1 MGYHCIDPIFE
12 VVHKESRTEKA
23 MNTDKLDHLP
33 DTKRRELERVVKILF
48 DEFEDATKTALSPK
62 RKAGR
67 ILKVIL
73 FGSYARGDWVED
85 RLSGYRSDYDL
96 LVVVNGQDFTDLHTY
111 WDKADQHFI
120 QELTVTQH
128 IKTPVNF
135 IVHSLDDVNDQLAR
149 GRPFFSDIARDGV
162 LLYHA
167 PGHPFAKP
175 KALTPTEVKAESK
188 GYYEQW
194 MPQAIERLELAAL
207 AVQRGYRKN
216 AAFDL
221 HQTAEK
227 LYHCF
232 LLVLTLYSPKS
243 HRISVL
249 RSQAENL
256 DDHLRGIWPSESRLH
271 RQAFDRLRRAYVE
284 ARYSADYQ
292 VTDEELAW
300 LVERVSF
307 LQEAVKSACERHLT
321 ELGTKAS

>member
-1 MGYHCIDPIFE
+1 
-12 VVHKESRTEKA
+12 

-120 QELTVTQH
+120 RELTVTQH

-135 IVHSLDDVNDQLAR
+135 IVHSLDDVNEQLSR
-149 GRPFFSDIARDGV
+149 GRPFFSDIARDGIA
-162 LLYHA
+162 LYEA
-167 PGHPFAKP
+167 EGHPFAKP
-175 KALTPTEVKAESK
+175 KLLTAEEVRTEAEAN
-188 GYYEQW
+188 YRQW
-194 MPQAIERLELAAL
+194 SVSGQEFIEAAEFHL
-207 AVQRGYRKN
+207 SRHHGNK
-216 AAFDL
+216 AAFNL
-221 HQTAEK
+221 HQATEA
-227 LYHCF
+227 LYHCT
-232 LLVLTLYSPKS
+232 LLTLTLYSPKS
-243 HRISVL
+243 HRISAL
-249 RSQAENL
+249 RSQAEDL
-256 DDHLRGIWPSESRLH
+256 DERLRGIWPSDSRLH

-284 ARYSADYQ
+284 ARYSAEYQ
-292 VTDEELAW
+292 VTDEELNW
-300 LVERVSF
+300 LVERIIA
-307 LQEAVKSACERHLT
+307 LQEVVKLVCDDHLSS
-321 ELGTKAS
+321 LNPRQS

>member
-1 MGYHCIDPIFE
+1 
-12 VVHKESRTEKA
+12 

-48 DEFEDATKTALSPK
+48 DEFEDATRTALSPK

-149 GRPFFSDIARDGV
+149 GRPFFSDIARDGIF
-162 LLYHA
+162 LYDA
-167 PGHPFAKP
+167 PGHPLAKP
-175 KALTPTEVKAESK
+175 KALTIAEIMVEAETNYSQWSTQAATALK
-188 GYYEQW
+188 GALFY
-194 MPQAIERLELAAL
+194 QAE
-207 AVQRGYRKN
+207 GDRKYS
-216 AAFDL
+216 AFLL
-221 HQTAEK
+221 HQATEA
-227 LYHCF
+227 LYHC
-232 LLVLTLYSPKS
+232 LLLTMTLYSPKS
-243 HRISVL
+243 HRLSVL

-256 DDHLRGIWPSESRLH
+256 DDDLRGVWPSESRLH

-284 ARYSADYQ
+284 ARYSAGYQ
-292 VTDEELAW
+292 VTDEELTW
-300 LVERVSF
+300 LVERVSA
-307 LQEAVKSACERHLT
+307 LQATVKSACESHLA
-321 ELGTKAS
+321 GMNAGRP

>member
-1 MGYHCIDPIFE
+1 
-12 VVHKESRTEKA
+12 

-149 GRPFFSDIARDGV
+149 GRPFFSDIARDGI
-162 LLYHA
+162 LLYDA
-167 PGHPFAKP
+167 PGHTFAKP
-175 KALTPTEVKAESK
+175 KALTSIEIGAEAK
-188 GYYEQW
+188 GYYDQW
-194 MPQAIERLELAAL
+194 FSSANNRFDLAKVAMERGF
-207 AVQRGYRKN
+207 QKD

-221 HQTAEK
+221 HQTVER
-227 LYHCF
+227 LYHC
-232 LLVLTLYSPKS
+232 LLLTVTLYSPKS
-243 HRISVL
+243 HRITVL

-256 DDHLRGIWPSESRLH
+256 DDHLRGIWPSENRLH

-292 VTDEELAW
+292 VTDEELTW
-300 LVERVSF
+300 LVERVSM
-307 LQEAVKSACERHLT
+307 LQEAVKAACERHVDGLD
-321 ELGTKAS
+321 AQPS

>member
-1 MGYHCIDPIFE
+1 
-12 VVHKESRTEKA
+12 

-120 QELTVTQH
+120 RELTVTQH

-135 IVHSLDDVNDQLAR
+135 IVHSMDDVNDQLSR
-149 GRPFFSDIARDGV
+149 GRPFFSDIARDGIA
-162 LLYHA
+162 LYEA
-167 PGHPFAKP
+167 EGHPFAKP
-175 KALTPTEVKAESK
+175 KALAPEEIRAEAQAYFDQWFDKARYGLSLVAGMIADRQPK
-188 GYYEQW
+188 Y
-194 MPQAIERLELAAL
+194 
-207 AVQRGYRKN
+207 
-216 AAFDL
+216 AAFTL
-221 HQTAEK
+221 HQAVESF
-227 LYHCF
+227 YHCV
-232 LLVLTLYSPKS
+232 LLTLTLYSPKS

-256 DDHLRGIWPSESRLH
+256 DDHLRGIWPSDSKLH

-292 VTDEELAW
+292 VTDEELNW
-300 LVERVSF
+300 LVERVSA
-307 LQEAVKSACERHLT
+307 LQSAVKEACEGHL
-321 ELGTKAS
+321 LALN